1 MNDASSFI
9 AAVLKELATSTAV
22 ILAAWGALGG
32 ATNALTTKMRLR
44 DALRHI
50 LLGGLI
56 AAGMGSLSMAVITA
70 WLGLPPEA
78 IPAGG
83 AAGSAAYLVGVFGP
97 AFIEML
103 LARLRRAKQGDG
115 DE

>member
-1 MNDASSFI
+1 
-9 AAVLKELATSTAV
+9 
-22 ILAAWGALGG
+22 
-32 ATNALTTKMRLR
+32 
-44 DALRHI
+44 
-50 LLGGLI
+50 
-56 AAGMGSLSMAVITA
+56 MGSLSMAVITA

-103 LARLRRAKQGDG
+103 LARLRRANRATAMNELLRLARSLRCDPADPEQAFAHRLRIGLAVAALILILSLLR
-115 DE
+115 